1 MTSELEQI
9 TSLVDRSRSI
19 LITTRSDARF
29 DEVAS
34 VLAWYRWLKKKDKQ
48 VEVVIDHK
56 LVSQFHWL
64 PGAENIQTPSSD
76 KRSQH
81 HYVLR
86 VRTDQAKLAELK
98 YQVKDKYLEIHLAT
112 KEGSLKPEDVEA
124 LTTDFPYDLV
134 ITIGAS
140 DLASTGQVNTL
151 YQEQLAKVAII
162 NIDRRLDNR
171 SYGQLNWINV
181 TAASLTEMC
190 YELMQTQLDSDSAQ
204 LLLIGLIAATESFQ
218 TNRVS
223 PDTLQLASKLM
234 IAGAKRDDIVLKLYR
249 TRDIATL
256 KLWGKLLSRLKKS
269 GDVVYSFIARDEIA
283 STTVNWSDLCEDLIL
298 TSPEAQVAVLF
309 YQREFDTT
317 VVHVAARE
325 AIDLTKLLARYPVQG
340 SKRGVEFPLA
350 LPLPEAEKEVL
361 QVLGEQMKLIRS

>member
-1 MTSELEQI
+1 MTSELDQI
-9 TSLVDRSRSI
+9 SSLVDRSRSI

-34 VLAWYRWLKKKDKQ
+34 ALAWYHWLKKRDKS
-48 VEVVIDHK
+48 VEVVIDHRQ
-56 LVSQFHWL
+56 VAQFHWL
-64 PGAENIQTPSSD
+64 PGAESIQTPQSE
-76 KRSQH
+76 KRQQH

-86 VRTDQAKLAELK
+86 LRTDKAKLAELK
-98 YQVKDKYLEIHLAT
+98 YQVKDTYLEIHLAT
-112 KEGSLKPEDVEA
+112 KEGSLKPEDVEP
-124 LTTDFPYDLV
+124 LQTDFPYDLV
-134 ITIGAS
+134 ITVGAS
-140 DLASTGQVNTL
+140 DLASLGQIYTA

-190 YELMQTQLDSDSAQ
+190 YELMQSQLDRDSAQ

-234 IAGAKRDDIVLKLYR
+234 IAGANRDEIVLKLYR

-256 KLWGKLLSRLKKS
+256 KLWGKLLSRLKKA

-283 STTVNWSDLCEDLIL
+283 STTVNWPDLCEDLIL

-361 QVLGEQMKLIRS
+361 RVLGEQMKIVRN